1 MNFWPRQI
9 LNHKNE
15 YWNKLSVLAAVLEA
29 EGWLG
34 LLQPA
39 MSLWNLAN
47 SLVVPLTHG
56 S

>member
-1 MNFWPRQI
+1 M
-9 LNHKNE
+9 
-15 YWNKLSVLAAVLEA
+15 SVGINLVFLQPFEFLEA